1 MLAQQGKCNV
11 QMSELLKQ
19 RRLSRKSNAKPNGLS
34 GEVKLGRVAARTS
47 GFFSSP
53 CLCMAVGKSLGQ
65 MENSSLLVVSSSS
78 CELYS

>member
-19 RRLSRKSNAKPNGLS
+19 KGLPRKSNAKPNGLS
-34 GEVKLGRVAARTS
+34 GEVTARTS

-53 CLCMAVGKSLGQ
+53 CLCMAVGKSLG
-65 MENSSLLVVSSSS
+65 
-78 CELYS
+78 